1 MTITSNTASALPIVD
16 DETSSGLT
24 FELVDGHIGV
34 LTLNRPELLNAISWE
49 LYNALATAFYRIS
62 ARNDIRV
69 VVLQG
74 AGRAFC
80 AGGDVR
86 FMRQQFDGE
95 IPLQDVQKLA
105 LRYMTELLNL
115 PQPTIAVVHGPAVG
129 FGCTTAL
136 ACDIVFAGDRARFAD
151 PHLRIGLVAGD
162 GAAVLWPLLVGPA
175 RAKQYL
181 LTGDSID
188 AAKAERIGLVNE
200 VYPSDE
206 VHEHAMTLARRLAA
220 APVEATRA
228 TKALV
233 NHVIRTLGE
242 GALRAGLQMELV
254 SQLSEEH
261 RVAVEQ
267 FLAGG
272 RPGY

>member
-1 MTITSNTASALPIVD
+1 MNAVAVTLPIID
-16 DETSSGLT
+16 DEATAGLT
-24 FELVDGHIGV
+24 FELVDGHVGV
-34 LTLNRPELLNAISWE
+34 LTLNRPEQLNAINWE

-62 ARNDIRV
+62 SRDDIRV
-69 VVLQG
+69 VVIQG

-86 FMRQQFDGE
+86 FMRQQFEGE
-95 IPLQDVQKLA
+95 IPLQDVQRLA
-105 LRYMTELLNL
+105 MRYTSELLNL
-115 PQPTIAVVHGPAVG
+115 PQPTIAVVHGAAVG

-136 ACDIVFAGDRARFAD
+136 ACDIVLAGDRAKFAD

-162 GAAVLWPLLVGPA
+162 GAAVLWPLLIGPA

-181 LTGDSID
+181 LIGDSID
-188 AAKAERIGLVNE
+188 AVKAERIGLVNE

-206 VHEHAMTLARRLAA
+206 VHDRAVALARRLAA

-228 TKALV
+228 TKALI
-233 NHVIRTLGE
+233 NHAVRVLGE
-242 GALRAGLQMELV
+242 GAFRAGLQMELV
-254 SQLSEEH
+254 SQMSVEH
-261 RVAVEQ
+261 RAAVEE
-267 FLAGG
+267 FLAGQ

>member
-1 MTITSNTASALPIVD
+1 MTMTTASTVPIID
-16 DETSSGLT
+16 DEVTAGLT
-24 FELVDGHIGV
+24 FELVEGHIGV
-34 LTLNRPELLNAISWE
+34 LTLNRPELLNAISWD

-62 ARNDIRV
+62 SRDDIRV
-69 VVLQG
+69 VVIQG

-80 AGGDVR
+80 AGGDVH
-86 FMRQQFDGE
+86 FMRQQFEGE
-95 IPLQDVQKLA
+95 IPLQDVQRLA

-136 ACDIVFAGDRARFAD
+136 ACDIVLAGDRAKFID

-162 GAAVLWPLLVGPA
+162 GAAVLWPMLVGPA

-181 LTGDSID
+181 LTGDPID
-188 AAKAERIGLVNE
+188 AAKAERIGLINE

-206 VHEHAMTLARRLAA
+206 VHEKAMELARRIAA

-233 NHVIRTLGE
+233 NHAIRVLGE
-242 GALRAGLQMELV
+242 GAFRAGLQMELV
-254 SQLSEEH
+254 SQMSAEH
-261 RVAVEQ
+261 RNRVEQ
-267 FLAGG
+267 FLSGQ